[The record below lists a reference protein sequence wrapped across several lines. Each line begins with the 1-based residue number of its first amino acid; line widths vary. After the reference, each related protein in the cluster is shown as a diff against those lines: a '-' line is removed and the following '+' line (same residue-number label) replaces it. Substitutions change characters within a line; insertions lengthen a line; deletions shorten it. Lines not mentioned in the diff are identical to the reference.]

1 VGLIHANTAVYLIN
15 YQGMRKNAHFQSQMT
30 YNLNKNY
37 LYK

>member
-1 VGLIHANTAVYLIN
+1 MGLIQANTAAYMIN
-15 YQGMRKNAHFQSQMT
+15 HQGICKNARFQSQMT